1 MVTSQFGLYIRL
13 GFEHI
18 SDLAGYD
25 HILFV
30 IALAAVYSIREWRH
44 MLALVTAF
52 TIGHS
57 ITLALATLGYLVF
70 NEAVIETLIPITIF
84 VTAALNIAERF
95 ARDPKR
101 AMTRD
106 WRLKYVLALAFGLIH
121 GLGFSYYLRA
131 ILGGESSILLPLF
144 SFNVGLELGQLVIL
158 VITLGINSFF
168 VFGINVLLTRKQ
180 KATTHTQ
187 RNWATMLS
195 FVIALMA
202 LTMIWS

>member
-1 MVTSQFGLYIRL
+1 MQTSEFVLYLRL

-30 IALAAVYSIREWRH
+30 IALAAVYSIREWKH
-44 MLALVTAF
+44 MLVLVTAF

-57 ITLALATLGYLVF
+57 ITLALATMGYLVF
-70 NEAVIETLIPITIF
+70 NETLIETLIPITIF
-84 VTAALNIAERF
+84 ITALLNVAERF
-95 ARDPKR
+95 AKDPQAALK
-101 AMTRD
+101 RD
-106 WRLKYVLALAFGLIH
+106 WRLKYLLALSFGLIH

-158 VITLGINSFF
+158 VITLSISALIIVGINFIL
-168 VFGINVLLTRKQ
+168 VRINRE
-180 KATTHTQ
+180 TTHTQ
-187 RNWATMLS
+187 RNWATFLS
-195 FVIALMA
+195 AVIAILA
-202 LTMIWS
+202 LTMI